1 MKERCLET
9 EGHDLVCHPDTP
21 AAAVSAVSVR
31 IWMTDCNDM
40 LVQFTVEGAENV
52 LLPAWSSSGRRD
64 GLWQTTCFEIF
75 LKCPDGRYFEFN
87 LSPSTEWAI
96 YAFGSYRVGMAPLV
110 VDVEPRI
117 EFTSKPNRFS
127 LEADVDFGQIPPG
140 PLAVALS
147 AVIEE
152 TDGTK
157 SYWAL
162 AHPPGKPDFH
172 HPDCFALALAAPSA
186 S

>member
-9 EGHDLVCHPDTP
+9 EAHDLVCHPDTP
-21 AAAVSAVSVR
+21 AAAVGAVSVQ

-40 LVQFTVEGAENV
+40 LIKFTVEGAENL
-52 LLPAWSSSGRRD
+52 LLPPWVSSGRRD
-64 GLWQTTCFEIF
+64 GLWRTTCFEMF
-75 LKCPDGRYFEFN
+75 LKCADGRYFEFN

-96 YAFGSYRVGMAPLV
+96 YGFDSYRAGMTPLE
-110 VDVEPRI
+110 VDVEPHI
-117 EFTSKPNRFS
+117 EFTSSPNTFS
-127 LEADVDFGQIPPG
+127 LEADVDLGQIPLG
-140 PLAVALS
+140 PLALGLS

-172 HPDCFALALAAPSA
+172 HPTCFAATLAATPA
-186 S
+186 A